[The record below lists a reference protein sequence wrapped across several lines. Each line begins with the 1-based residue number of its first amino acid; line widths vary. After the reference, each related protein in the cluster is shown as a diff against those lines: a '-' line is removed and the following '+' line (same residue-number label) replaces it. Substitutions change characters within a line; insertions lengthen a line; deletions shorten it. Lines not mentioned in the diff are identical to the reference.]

1 MQKAL
6 GGVSVGL
13 VCLIGDTWST
23 GSGAQ
28 MLAICHWTASQSE
41 EVCECAYCQV
51 CQNGRRA
58 ASPSWYPV
66 AAGWE
71 HRSKVRDGSGQAGQ
85 FWRPHDTAH
94 LSLCP
99 TQVCPLAHAHPGVLT
114 VPQASIIS
122 ADDELAALSTKTIII
137 PITTTITTSPIIASL
152 HAITTII
159 PSTAP
164 SSSSPLKNPEF
175 KFGDFENK
183 FPNHPALTFVSTAGL
198 EWLTLALR
206 SLPLRNEQQLQ
217 DKEEGITVD
226 QAGRMVRAGW
236 RNSKEHLG
244 KGPDDND
251 KSRPLRDPPWL
262 AVELLGGLEMKKGE
276 NWQGL
281 RILSQTEKVL
291 NANRP
296 ACSLPSVLE
305 GRAADLYCLGAPA
318 RWRARA
324 LMCAGARLPKAR
336 GSTTLVREPPPAN
349 PPHIGEEWWGGARA
363 PGSRA
368 AGEGPRAL
376 PFPADSAPPGL
387 APRKSRGQTP
397 PAGSETRAGGREGEG
412 WRGAEKGRGRRA
424 GGGRWE
430 EGLRLRAPGSGGS
443 ALPRSVHLGE
453 SWNVERSSDLSA
465 ATAMRGAR
473 GAWDFLGVLHLL
485 LLLLGV
491 QTARVPEGSHTPGCV
506 RSGGCWPP
514 VPVRFC
520 LREGRFEVSPRLSC
534 ALPGSPARRA
544 PAATGSPLSRG
555 AVSFLPRASERLVTA
570 FAAGSPGDAGTARWG
585 VAVPTRHLLRPA
597 RMPGEAIPG
606 SANPSNRTYIELEHR
621 NAQYTFL
628 IRFSKLICK
637 SRALVNVNHSIQDL
651 PAASLGPNAAQSG
664 FLSLLCRYP
673 SSTSSAF
680 TTRLSG
686 TFLASFTP
694 TALDLLLL
702 DCHLPGVEGSS
713 EPSVS
718 PEELSSPSIHPAKSE
733 LIVSAGDE
741 IRLLCSDPGSVKWTF
756 ESLEH
761 SSENAHSEWITENA
775 EATNTGN
782 YTCTNEGGLSSSI
795 YVFVRDPAKL
805 FLTASVPLYGKE
817 DKDTLVRCPLTDPE
831 VTDYSLTGCEGKP
844 LPKGLVFVA
853 DPKAGI
859 TIRNVRREY
868 HRLCL
873 HCSAEREGKPVLSKK
888 FTLKVRAAIRAVP
901 VVSVSKASYL
911 LREGEE
917 FTVMCLIKDVSSS
930 VNSMWTKENSQ
941 TKAQVK
947 SNSWHQGDFDYLRQE
962 RLTISSARVN
972 DSGVFMCYANNTF
985 GSANVT
991 TTLEVVDKGF
1001 INIFPM
1007 MNTTIYVND
1016 GENVDLIVEYDAYP
1030 KPEHQ
1035 QWIYMNRTSADK
1047 WEYYP
1052 KSENDSNIRY
1062 VSELHLTRLK
1072 GNEGGTY
1079 TFLASNSDA
1088 NSSVTFNVYVNTKPV
1103 IRTSERL
1110 ANGLLQ
1116 CVAEGF
1122 PKPTVDWY
1130 FCPGTER
1137 CSLSVKL
1144 VDVQIQNSSVS
1155 QFGKLVVQSSIS
1167 DSAFK
1172 HNGTV
1177 ECRAHNN
1184 VGENSAFF
1192 NFAFKGNNKEQIHP
1206 HTLFTPLLIGF
1217 VTAAGMMCIVVMILT
1232 YKYLQKPMYEVQW
1245 KVVEEINGNNYVYID
1260 PMQLPYDHKWEFPR
1274 NRLSFGK
1281 TLGAGAFGKVV
1292 EATAYGLIKSDAA
1305 MTVAVKMLKRKFL
1318 QPRVRTSACW
1328 TLHFAKSMFLISAS
1342 AHLTER
1348 EALMSELK
1356 VLSYLGNHM
1365 NIVNLLGACTVGG
1378 PTLVITEYCCYGDLL
1393 NFLRRKRD
1401 SFICSKQEDH
1411 LEAALYK
1418 NLLQSKESSCSD
1430 STNEYMDMKP
1440 GVSYVVPTKA
1450 DKRRSARIGSYVERD
1465 VTPAIMED
1473 DELAL
1478 DLEDLLSFS
1487 YQVAKGMAFLASKNC
1502 IHRDLAARNILLTHG
1517 RITKICD
1524 FGLARDIK
1532 NDSNYVVKG
1541 NARLPVKWMA
1551 PESIF
1556 NCVYTFESDVWSY
1569 GIFLWELFSLGSSP
1583 YPGMPVDSK
1592 FYKMIKEG
1600 FRMLSPEHAPAEMYD
1615 IMKTCWDAD
1624 PLKRPT
1630 FKQIVQL
1637 IEKQISD
1644 STNHVY
1650 SNLLNCSPKPEHPM
1664 VDHSVRINSVGS
1676 SASSTQPLLVHED
1689 A

>member
-1 MQKAL
+1 
-6 GGVSVGL
+6 
-13 VCLIGDTWST
+13 
-23 GSGAQ
+23 
-28 MLAICHWTASQSE
+28 
-41 EVCECAYCQV
+41 
-51 CQNGRRA
+51 
-58 ASPSWYPV
+58 
-66 AAGWE
+66 
-71 HRSKVRDGSGQAGQ
+71 
-85 FWRPHDTAH
+85 
-94 LSLCP
+94 
-99 TQVCPLAHAHPGVLT
+99 
-114 VPQASIIS
+114 
-122 ADDELAALSTKTIII
+122 
-137 PITTTITTSPIIASL
+137 
-152 HAITTII
+152 
-159 PSTAP
+159 
-164 SSSSPLKNPEF
+164 
-175 KFGDFENK
+175 
-183 FPNHPALTFVSTAGL
+183 
-198 EWLTLALR
+198 
-206 SLPLRNEQQLQ
+206 
-217 DKEEGITVD
+217 
-226 QAGRMVRAGW
+226 
-236 RNSKEHLG
+236 
-244 KGPDDND
+244 
-251 KSRPLRDPPWL
+251 
-262 AVELLGGLEMKKGE
+262 
-276 NWQGL
+276 
-281 RILSQTEKVL
+281 
-291 NANRP
+291 
-296 ACSLPSVLE
+296 
-305 GRAADLYCLGAPA
+305 
-318 RWRARA
+318 
-324 LMCAGARLPKAR
+324 
-336 GSTTLVREPPPAN
+336 
-349 PPHIGEEWWGGARA
+349 
-363 PGSRA
+363 
-368 AGEGPRAL
+368 
-376 PFPADSAPPGL
+376 
-387 APRKSRGQTP
+387 
-397 PAGSETRAGGREGEG
+397 
-412 WRGAEKGRGRRA
+412 
-424 GGGRWE
+424 
-430 EGLRLRAPGSGGS
+430 
-443 ALPRSVHLGE
+443 
-453 SWNVERSSDLSA
+453 
-465 ATAMRGAR
+465 MRGAR
-473 GAWDFLGVLHLL
+473 GAWDFLGVLFLL
-485 LLLLGV
+485 LRV
-491 QTARVPEGSHTPGCV
+491 QT
-506 RSGGCWPP
+506 
-514 VPVRFC
+514 
-520 LREGRFEVSPRLSC
+520 
-534 ALPGSPARRA
+534 
-544 PAATGSPLSRG
+544 
-555 AVSFLPRASERLVTA
+555 
-570 FAAGSPGDAGTARWG
+570 
-585 VAVPTRHLLRPA
+585 
-597 RMPGEAIPG
+597 
-606 SANPSNRTYIELEHR
+606 
-621 NAQYTFL
+621 
-628 IRFSKLICK
+628 
-637 SRALVNVNHSIQDL
+637 
-651 PAASLGPNAAQSG
+651 
-664 FLSLLCRYP
+664 
-673 SSTSSAF
+673 
-680 TTRLSG
+680 
-686 TFLASFTP
+686 
-694 TALDLLLL
+694 
-702 DCHLPGVEGSS
+702 GSS

-718 PEELSSPSIHPAKSE
+718 PEEPSPPSIQPAQSE
-733 LIVSAGDE
+733 LIVSVGDE
-741 IRLLCSDPGSVKWTF
+741 IRLQCSNPEFFRWTF
-756 ESLEH
+756 ESLGH
-761 SSENAHSEWITENA
+761 LSEKTESDWTVQKA

-782 YTCTNEGGLSSSI
+782 YTCTNKGGLSSSI
-795 YVFVRDPAKL
+795 YVFVRDPDRL
-805 FLTASVPLYGKE
+805 FLTEDKPLYGKE
-817 DKDTLVRCPLTDPE
+817 DKDTLVRCPLTDPS
-831 VTDYSLTGCEGKP
+831 VKDYSLIGCEGKP
-844 LPKGLVFVA
+844 LPKGLAFVT

-859 TIRNVRREY
+859 TIRNVKREY

-873 HCSAEREGKPVLSKK
+873 YCSAEREGKTVLSKK

-901 VVSVSKASYL
+901 VVSVSKASQI

-930 VNSMWTKENSQ
+930 VDSMWIKENSQ
-941 TKAQVK
+941 TKIQVL
-947 SNSWHQGDFDYLRQE
+947 SNSRHQGDFDYLRQE

-1007 MNTTIYVND
+1007 MNTTIFVND

-1030 KPEHQ
+1030 KPERQ
-1035 QWIYMNRTSADK
+1035 QWIYMNRTSTDK
-1047 WEYYP
+1047 WEDYP
-1052 KSENDSNIRY
+1052 KSDNQSNIRY

-1079 TFLASNSDA
+1079 TFLASNSDV

-1103 IRTSERL
+1103 ILTRDSL
-1110 ANGLLQ
+1110 MNGMLQ

-1122 PKPTVDWY
+1122 PEPTIDWY
-1130 FCPGTER
+1130 FCPGAEQR
-1137 CSLSVKL
+1137 CSVSVQP
-1144 VDVQIQNSSVS
+1144 VDVQLQNSSVS
-1155 QFGKLVVQSSIS
+1155 QFGKLVVQSSID
-1167 DSAFK
+1167 DSTFK

-1177 ECRAHNN
+1177 ECRAHNS
-1184 VGENSAFF
+1184 VGESSAYF
-1192 NFAFKGNNKEQIHP
+1192 NFAFKGNNKEQLHP

-1217 VTAAGMMCIVVMILT
+1217 VIAAGIMCIIVMILT

-1305 MTVAVKMLKRKFL
+1305 MTVAVKMLK
-1318 QPRVRTSACW
+1318 P
-1328 TLHFAKSMFLISAS
+1328 S

-1411 LEAALYK
+1411 AEAALYK
-1418 NLLQSKESSCSD
+1418 NLLHSKESSCD

-1450 DKRRSARIGSYVERD
+1450 DKRRSARVGSYVERD

-1615 IMKTCWDAD
+1615 IMKTCWDVD

-1644 STNHVY
+1644 SSNHVY
-1650 SNLLNCSPKPEHPM
+1650 SNLLNCGPNPEHPV

-1689 A
+1689 V

>member
-1 MQKAL
+1 
-6 GGVSVGL
+6 
-13 VCLIGDTWST
+13 
-23 GSGAQ
+23 
-28 MLAICHWTASQSE
+28 
-41 EVCECAYCQV
+41 
-51 CQNGRRA
+51 
-58 ASPSWYPV
+58 
-66 AAGWE
+66 
-71 HRSKVRDGSGQAGQ
+71 
-85 FWRPHDTAH
+85 
-94 LSLCP
+94 
-99 TQVCPLAHAHPGVLT
+99 
-114 VPQASIIS
+114 
-122 ADDELAALSTKTIII
+122 
-137 PITTTITTSPIIASL
+137 
-152 HAITTII
+152 
-159 PSTAP
+159 
-164 SSSSPLKNPEF
+164 
-175 KFGDFENK
+175 
-183 FPNHPALTFVSTAGL
+183 
-198 EWLTLALR
+198 
-206 SLPLRNEQQLQ
+206 
-217 DKEEGITVD
+217 
-226 QAGRMVRAGW
+226 
-236 RNSKEHLG
+236 
-244 KGPDDND
+244 
-251 KSRPLRDPPWL
+251 
-262 AVELLGGLEMKKGE
+262 
-276 NWQGL
+276 
-281 RILSQTEKVL
+281 
-291 NANRP
+291 
-296 ACSLPSVLE
+296 
-305 GRAADLYCLGAPA
+305 
-318 RWRARA
+318 
-324 LMCAGARLPKAR
+324 
-336 GSTTLVREPPPAN
+336 
-349 PPHIGEEWWGGARA
+349 
-363 PGSRA
+363 
-368 AGEGPRAL
+368 
-376 PFPADSAPPGL
+376 
-387 APRKSRGQTP
+387 
-397 PAGSETRAGGREGEG
+397 
-412 WRGAEKGRGRRA
+412 
-424 GGGRWE
+424 
-430 EGLRLRAPGSGGS
+430 
-443 ALPRSVHLGE
+443 
-453 SWNVERSSDLSA
+453 
-465 ATAMRGAR
+465 MRGAR
-473 GAWDFLGVLHLL
+473 GAWDFLGVLLL
-485 LLLLGV
+485 LRLLLGV
-491 QTARVPEGSHTPGCV
+491 QT
-506 RSGGCWPP
+506 
-514 VPVRFC
+514 
-520 LREGRFEVSPRLSC
+520 
-534 ALPGSPARRA
+534 
-544 PAATGSPLSRG
+544 
-555 AVSFLPRASERLVTA
+555 
-570 FAAGSPGDAGTARWG
+570 
-585 VAVPTRHLLRPA
+585 
-597 RMPGEAIPG
+597 
-606 SANPSNRTYIELEHR
+606 
-621 NAQYTFL
+621 
-628 IRFSKLICK
+628 
-637 SRALVNVNHSIQDL
+637 
-651 PAASLGPNAAQSG
+651 
-664 FLSLLCRYP
+664 
-673 SSTSSAF
+673 
-680 TTRLSG
+680 
-686 TFLASFTP
+686 
-694 TALDLLLL
+694 
-702 DCHLPGVEGSS
+702 GSS
-713 EPSVS
+713 QPSVS
-718 PEELSSPSIHPAKSE
+718 PEELSPPSIYPAKSE
-733 LIVSAGDE
+733 LIVSVGDE
-741 IRLLCSDPGSVKWTF
+741 IKLLCSDPGLVKWTF
-756 ESLEH
+756 ESVDTLTEKTH
-761 SSENAHSEWITENA
+761 NEWIVEKA
-775 EATNTGN
+775 EAINTGT

-795 YVFVRDPAKL
+795 HVFVRDPAKL
-805 FLTASVPLYGKE
+805 FLTDVSLYGKE

-831 VTDYSLTGCEGKP
+831 VKDYSLRGCDGKS

-873 HCSAEREGKPVLSKK
+873 RCSAEREGKLELSEK

-901 VVSVSKASYL
+901 VVSVSKASHL

-917 FTVMCLIKDVSSS
+917 FSVTCTIKDVSSS
-930 VNSMWTKENSQ
+930 VDSMWIKENSQ
-941 TKAQVK
+941 TKTQVK
-947 SNSWHQGDFDYLRQE
+947 SNSRHHGDFDFQRKE

-1007 MNTTIYVND
+1007 MNTTIFVND

-1030 KPEHQ
+1030 KPERQ
-1035 QWIYMNRTSADK
+1035 LWIYMNRTSTDK
-1047 WEYYP
+1047 WEDYP

-1072 GNEGGTY
+1072 GSEGGTY
-1079 TFLASNSDA
+1079 TFLASNSDV

-1103 IRTSERL
+1103 ILTRDRL
-1110 ANGLLQ
+1110 VNGMLQ

-1122 PKPTVDWY
+1122 PEPTIDWY
-1130 FCPGTER
+1130 FCPGTEQR
-1137 CSLSVKL
+1137 CSVPVGQ
-1144 VDVQIQNSSVS
+1144 VDVHIQNSSVS

-1177 ECRAHNN
+1177 ECRAHND
-1184 VGENSAFF
+1184 VGESSAFF
-1192 NFAFKGNNKEQIHP
+1192 NFAFKEQLQP

-1217 VTAAGMMCIVVMILT
+1217 VIAAGMMCIIVMILT

-1305 MTVAVKMLKRKFL
+1305 MTVAVKMLK
-1318 QPRVRTSACW
+1318 P
-1328 TLHFAKSMFLISAS
+1328 S

-1411 LEAALYK
+1411 TEAALYK
-1418 NLLQSKESSCSD
+1418 NLLHSKESSCSD

-1450 DKRRSARIGSYVERD
+1450 DQRRSARVGSYVERD

-1644 STNHVY
+1644 STNHAY
-1650 SNLLNCSPKPEHPM
+1650 SNLLNCSPKPEHPV

-1689 A
+1689 V